1 MSQSQK
7 QSINLSFLY
16 QAFRAKLADYKV
28 LVKFGLN
35 MTVVFSAT
43 FGYMMALGT
52 HFDWVSLLWLALG
65 GFLVTSSANAIN
77 QIIEKEYD
85 KLMKRTAD
93 RPLASGR
100 MDLPEAVLVAGVSG
114 ILGLIIL
121 AYCFNPLTALL
132 GAISLIAYAFVYTP
146 LKRVSP
152 IAVFVGAIPG
162 ALPVLIGYIAALGP
176 AGFNT
181 MACVLFGIQFLWQFP
196 HFWAIGWLGYDDYK
210 NAGFKL
216 LTTKTDGRNKKTAVE
231 IAFYIVALIAVSV
244 VPTILGVTGWA
255 TLLAV
260 GILGGYFFYTALQL
274 IVKCD
279 NPAALKVMFASLF
292 FLPITQ
298 IVMVLDKIF

>member
-1 MSQSQK
+1 MSQSS
-7 QSINLSFLY
+7 SISLSYISQFLKG
-16 QAFRAKLADYKV
+16 KLADYKV

-35 MTVVFSAT
+35 MTVVFSST
-43 FGYMMALGT
+43 FGYLMALGT
-52 HFDWVSLLWLALG
+52 SFEWINLFLLSLG

-77 QIIEKEYD
+77 QIIEKDYD
-85 KLMKRTAD
+85 KMMKRTAD
-93 RPLASGR
+93 RPLATGR
-100 MDLPEAVLVAGVSG
+100 MDLTEAVLIAGLSG
-114 ILGLIIL
+114 IIGLIIL
-121 AYCFNPLTALL
+121 AYYFNPLTALL

-162 ALPVLIGYIAALGP
+162 ALPVLIGYIAAFGS

-181 MACVLFGIQFLWQFP
+181 LAWVLFSIQFLWQFP

-216 LTTKTDGRNKKTAVE
+216 LTTKVDGRNKKTAVE
-231 IAFYIVALIAVSV
+231 IAFYIVAMIAVSV

-255 TLLAV
+255 SLLAV
-260 GILGGYFFYTALQL
+260 IVLGGYFFYTSLRL
-274 IVKCD
+274 IVYCD
-279 NPAALKVMFASLF
+279 NPSALKVMFASLF